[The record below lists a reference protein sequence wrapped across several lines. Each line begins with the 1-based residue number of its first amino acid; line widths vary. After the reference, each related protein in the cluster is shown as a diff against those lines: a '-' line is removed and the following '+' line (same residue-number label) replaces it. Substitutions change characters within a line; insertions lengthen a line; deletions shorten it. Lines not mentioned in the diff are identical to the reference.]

1 MNLLELQE
9 RKKTKLTTKALREH
23 YDVNLDLSKLNVKS
37 TQSMLMKVKNL
48 LSETRSSVDIHTSE
62 KSPNYLKLLMI
73 EQTLAGHL
81 EELRK
86 HSQIVIENEE
96 VQKSQVILAA
106 QDMIDSIQKMIEQV
120 SKMNVEELNAVVEGM
135 RNEFGTEAG
144 DQFNTSVGQ
153 TLKSL
158 QDSLS
163 NAKNELGSA
172 LGVVT
177 GEAPAMPSGAEMPDM
192 NAPDAEMG
200 ASEPMPDADMDV
212 PPEDDDVEDDDTTN
226 LGRERR

>member
-23 YDVNLDLSKLNVKS
+23 YNVNLDLTKLNVRS
-37 TQSMLMKVKNL
+37 TQTMLSKVKTL
-48 LSETRSSVDIHTSE
+48 LSETRTSVKIHESE
-62 KSPNYLKLLMI
+62 KSPDYLKLLMI
-73 EQTLAGHL
+73 EQTLVGHL
-81 EELRK
+81 EELRRQ
-86 HSQIVIENEE
+86 SQIVVENEE

-135 RNEFGTEAG
+135 RNEFGTEVG
-144 DQFNTSVGQ
+144 DQYSASVSQ
-153 TLKSL
+153 TLKTL

-163 NAKNELGSA
+163 TTKGELDGA

-177 GEAPAMPSGAEMPDM
+177 GDSPAMPQTDMTQTSPDQELAAPTDLE
-192 NAPDAEMG
+192 APDELPAE
-200 ASEPMPDADMDV
+200 
-212 PPEDDDVEDDDTTN
+212 PETDDQENSGN
-226 LGRERR
+226 LGRERRT

>member
-23 YDVNLDLSKLNVKS
+23 YNMELDLTKLNVKS
-37 TQSMLMKVKNL
+37 AQTMLSKVKNL
-48 LSETRSSVDIHTSE
+48 LSETRTSVKIHESE
-62 KSPNYLKLLMI
+62 KDANYLKLVML

-86 HSQIVIENEE
+86 QSHIVVENEE

-144 DQFNTSVGQ
+144 DTFNTSVGQ

-158 QDSLS
+158 QDSLM

-177 GEAPAMPSGAEMPDM
+177 GDAPAAPGGELGGMSAPDQELASPEAMPSDEELP
-192 NAPDAEMG
+192 PEPEEEPE
-200 ASEPMPDADMDV
+200 SEPG
-212 PPEDDDVEDDDTTN
+212 N

>member
-23 YDVNLDLSKLNVKS
+23 YNMELDLTKLNVKS
-37 TQSMLMKVKNL
+37 TQSMLSKIKNL
-48 LSETRSSVDIHTSE
+48 LSETRTSIKIHESE
-62 KSPNYLKLLMI
+62 KNANYLKLLML

-81 EELRK
+81 EELRRQ
-86 HSQIVIENEE
+86 SQVVVENEE

-158 QDSLS
+158 QDSLT

-177 GEAPAMPSGAEMPDM
+177 GEAPAAPDGELGGMGDADQELGASEEMPTDSELPTEPE
-192 NAPDAEMG
+192 AEEPDAEPG
-200 ASEPMPDADMDV
+200 
-212 PPEDDDVEDDDTTN
+212 N

>member
-23 YDVNLDLSKLNVKS
+23 YNMELDLTKLNVKS
-37 TQSMLMKVKNL
+37 TQSMLSKIKNL
-48 LSETRSSVDIHTSE
+48 LSETRTSIKIHESE
-62 KSPNYLKLLMI
+62 KNANYLKLLML

-81 EELRK
+81 EELRRQ
-86 HSQIVIENEE
+86 SQVVVENEE

-153 TLKSL
+153 TLKTL
-158 QDSLS
+158 QDSLT

-177 GEAPAMPSGAEMPDM
+177 GEAPAAPEGELGGMGGADQELGAPEEMPGDSELPTEPE
-192 NAPDAEMG
+192 AEEPDAEPG
-200 ASEPMPDADMDV
+200 
-212 PPEDDDVEDDDTTN
+212 N